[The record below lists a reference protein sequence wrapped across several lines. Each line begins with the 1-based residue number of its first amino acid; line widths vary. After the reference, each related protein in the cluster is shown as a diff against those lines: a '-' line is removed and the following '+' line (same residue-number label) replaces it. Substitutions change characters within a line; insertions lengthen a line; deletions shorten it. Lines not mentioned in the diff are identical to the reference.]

1 MLHMEV
7 GDRMYIEEKISGFAK
22 RLAEDGI
29 VERQVDLLL
38 LGFGYAVRNRIK
50 PDDRIKR
57 HELLRAGGIDEDT
70 RTAVEAVAPWFA
82 KEIGIEEPQDE
93 RGLLDLVCRVG
104 SAGVAKLLKEWEG
117 KSKSQI
123 ELAILRLSESGH
135 GDNTHVQS

>member
-1 MLHMEV
+1 MLHMR
-7 GDRMYIEEKISGFAK
+7 DIDSMYIEEKVSGFAK

-38 LGFGYAVRNRIK
+38 LGFGYAVQHRIK

-57 HELLRAGGIDEDT
+57 HDLHRAGAIDRDT

-93 RGLLDLVCRVG
+93 RGLLDFVCRVG
-104 SAGVAKLLKEWEG
+104 SAGVAQLQKEWEG
-117 KSKSQI
+117 RSKSQI
-123 ELAILRLSESGH
+123 ELAILQLSGSDSEKH
-135 GDNTHVQS
+135 LEANR